1 LPQCHDRLGARVAWV
16 ALRTTLRRAY
26 ESLLVAVSSH
36 RNWNEDAVG
45 TAFGAIA
52 HAAYHLGAMR
62 QRLPP
67 GWRGIHNPDDRFVF
81 NQSGRRDLNPRPP
94 EPHATR

>member
-1 LPQCHDRLGARVAWV
+1 MPQCHDRLGARVAWV

-67 GWRGIHNPDDRFVF
+67 HGGESIIQTIALSSINRDGGI
-81 NQSGRRDLNPRPP
+81 
-94 EPHATR
+94 